1 MRPGH
6 VCLPATA
13 LLCLLLWRM
22 GMLTSR
28 VLALVL
34 FTRLYSCWVLA
45 VAGTHWMLMSFWLV
59 ALQSDIVAQPC
70 HWRLFNVL
78 LGAVYI
84 FCYINVQPGPS
95 KHRMAVFY
103 VVMLMENT
111 LLLLLATE
119 FLQAEMGH
127 SLCVSGAA
135 MAGAALGVAAM
146 VVYYSLLHPK
156 SSKIR
161 QGVLENSSCAAG
173 NERAAGNSSCMGQS
187 WGISDGESLAAE
199 RTTVTPKTGNSS
211 SLFQLEGHSEDGWT
225 NHHHWLLVKLALKTG
240 DVSKIN
246 AAFGDAG
253 VGELYPDGWAMG
265 TPQPGAEPSLPTM
278 GRAPPGLGLGLLE
291 EKLMVVRNGGGSEH
305 EVGAGRDRGRQE
317 AAGHPDTP
325 SPHSSSASLPEG
337 SSVYFSASTGGIT
350 SPGAVM
356 VTATSMTPLQGDSE
370 AHSSLGCP
378 AAEGGRG
385 EDLSLGTVSISTIL
399 GSCAHRHL
407 QSDCGVAGPP
417 EELSVGTEGA
427 LLEWH
432 HLQDTHPCGMQGVV
446 GLGSKL
452 RPPRFTSTPKADS
465 KCSQQGLRDVGE
477 GKDVS
482 GMVE

>member
-1 MRPGH
+1 
-6 VCLPATA
+6 
-13 LLCLLLWRM
+13 M

-34 FTRLYSCWVLA
+34 FARLYSCWVLA
-45 VAGTHWMLMSFWLV
+45 VAGTHWVLMSFWLV

-70 HWRLFNVL
+70 RWRLFNIL

-84 FCYINVQPGPS
+84 FCYVNVQPGPS

-103 VVMLMENT
+103 VVMLTENT
-111 LLLLLATE
+111 FLLLLATE

-127 SLCVSGAA
+127 SLRVSGAA

-173 NERAAGNSSCMGQS
+173 NDRTAGNNSCMGQS
-187 WGISDGESLAAE
+187 WGTSGDGESLAAE
-199 RTTVTPKTGNSS
+199 RTTVTPQTGNNS
-211 SLFQLEGHSEDGWT
+211 SLFQLGGRSEDGWT

-253 VGELYPDGWAMG
+253 VGELHPDGWAMG
-265 TPQPGAEPSLPTM
+265 TPRPEVEPSLPTVEI
-278 GRAPPGLGLGLLE
+278 APLGLGLGLLE
-291 EKLMVVRNGGGSEH
+291 EKSVVLRNGGGSKR
-305 EVGAGRDRGRQE
+305 EVGAGRDRGGQE

-325 SPHSSSASLPEG
+325 SPHRSSASLPEG
-337 SSVYFSASTGGIT
+337 SSVYFSASTGDIT

-356 VTATSMTPLQGDSE
+356 VTATSMGPLQGDSK
-370 AHSSLGCP
+370 ARSSPGGP
-378 AAEGGRG
+378 AGGGGRG
-385 EDLSLGTVSISTIL
+385 EDLSLETVSISPIL

-407 QSDCGVAGPP
+407 QSGCGVAGPP
-417 EELSVGTEGA
+417 EELCVGTEGA
-427 LLEWH
+427 LLGWH
-432 HLQDTHPCGMQGVV
+432 HLQDTHPCGTQGAA
-446 GLGSKL
+446 GLRSKL

-465 KCSQQGLRDVGE
+465 KRSQRGLRGVGE
-477 GKDVS
+477 EKDVS
-482 GMVE
+482 GVVE